1 MAACVRGARRV
12 AHLVLT
18 PGSSPAAWRRF
29 AAWTDRR
36 SVYDDASQSLT
47 VLAGP
52 LAGMIRHGPFV
63 TSDLAFAR
71 GKYEPEV
78 VAFLVE
84 HCRPHD
90 IAFDVGANV
99 GYHTMLLSS
108 LVGPDG
114 QVLAF
119 EPVPTTA
126 AWLEETLRR
135 NDLANVTVLRTA
147 LGASAGAARMRVG
160 PAAEAGLAHL
170 VDSTA
175 GYRSHF
181 TGETRVI
188 DVPIDSIDQ
197 LLTAG
202 ELPMPTLIKIDVEG
216 AELQVLRGASETL
229 ATVRPTVVTELWGS
243 ENVRE
248 GRRLLESFGYRVSS
262 LRRWRDL
269 VGGSEVEVE
278 NVAAVA

>member
-1 MAACVRGARRV
+1 MFRALTVDSTGAVPSVLPDAAAPPFRPAFRLRRQRIRRLVAAYVRGARRV

-29 AAWTDRR
+29 AAWADRR

-47 VLAGP
+47 VLTGP

-84 HCRPHD
+84 HCGPHD
-90 IAFDVGANV
+90 IAFDIGANV
-99 GYHTMLLSS
+99 GYHAMLLSR

-114 QVLAF
+114 RVVAF

-135 NDLANVTVLRTA
+135 NDLTNVTVLRTA
-147 LGASAGAARMRVG
+147 VGASAGAAKDARRTMRPKRASLTSSTPL
-160 PAAEAGLAHL
+160 PA
-170 VDSTA
+170 
-175 GYRSHF
+175 
-181 TGETRVI
+181 I
-188 DVPIDSIDQ
+188 N
-197 LLTAG
+197 
-202 ELPMPTLIKIDVEG
+202 PTSPE
-216 AELQVLRGASETL
+216 
-229 ATVRPTVVTELWGS
+229 
-243 ENVRE
+243 
-248 GRRLLESFGYRVSS
+248 RLVSS
-262 LRRWRDL
+262 TSLSPRSIRSSPQANSPCLR
-269 VGGSEVEVE
+269 
-278 NVAAVA
+278 

>member
-1 MAACVRGARRV
+1 VRGARRV

-18 PGSSPAAWRRF
+18 PGSSPAALRRF
-29 AAWTDRR
+29 AAWADRR

-47 VLAGP
+47 VLTGP
-52 LAGMIRHGPFV
+52 LAGMIRYGPFV

-71 GKYEPEV
+71 GKYESEI
-78 VAFLVE
+78 VAFLAE
-84 HCRPHD
+84 HCGPHD

-99 GYHTMLLSS
+99 GYHTMLLSR
-108 LVGPDG
+108 LVGSEG
-114 QVLAF
+114 RVVAF

-135 NDLANVTVLRTA
+135 NDLTNVTVLRTA
-147 LGASAGAARMRVG
+147 LGASAGVGRMRIG
-160 PAAEAGLAHL
+160 PASEAGLAHL
-170 VDSTA
+170 VDSAA

-181 TGETRVI
+181 TGATRVI
-188 DVPIDSIDQ
+188 DVPITSIDQ
-197 LLTAG
+197 LLRAE
-202 ELPMPTLIKIDVEG
+202 ELPMPTVIKIDVEG

-229 ATVRPTVVTELWGS
+229 ATARPTVVTELWGG

-248 GRRLLESFGYRVSS
+248 GRRLLESFGYRVVT
-262 LRRWRDL
+262 LRHWRDL

-278 NVAAVA
+278 NVGATA